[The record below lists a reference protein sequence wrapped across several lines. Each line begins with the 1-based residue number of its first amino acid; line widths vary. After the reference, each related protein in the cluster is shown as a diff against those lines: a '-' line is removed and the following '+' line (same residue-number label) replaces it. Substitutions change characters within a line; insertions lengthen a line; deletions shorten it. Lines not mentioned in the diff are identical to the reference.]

1 VLDFETDICYIIC
14 ELVCGRNARMIK
26 YYEEPVV
33 NIRKYSVVSNIFT
46 SGPGEG
52 DDFELDSIDPKDNA
66 DNFFADE
73 GE

>member
-1 VLDFETDICYIIC
+1 
-14 ELVCGRNARMIK
+14 MIK

-52 DDFELDSIDPKDNA
+52 DDFELDSIEPTNDA